1 VSSLPS
7 LGPRGEGW
15 VAIQGVLLVA
25 IFVGGIAEGSPP
37 WAAWTA
43 ASVVGAVL
51 VLGGGV
57 FALLGVLDA
66 RVDPDE
72 HDPPDVEIGFR
83 HNVQRNTRPQGVAEQ
98 VAGLGPDGGA
108 HRLRH
113 EAGRRRQIGAHGVG
127 TGVPGQVQ
135 CDRRVRLGQP
145 LAHGSPQPCG
155 LCEAVQE
162 HDRWPRSAHLDVES
176 HAE

>member
-1 VSSLPS
+1 MSSLPS

-57 FALLGVLDA
+57 FALLGVLGLGRSLTALPHPRDDA
-66 RVDPDE
+66 ELVTTG
-72 HDPPDVEIGFR
+72 VYGLVR
-83 HNVQRNTRPQGVAEQ
+83 HPIYGGLVVAALGYGLVMQ
-98 VAGLGPDGGA
+98 APVTAVAGSLA
-108 HRLRH
+108 LLAFFRLKSVRE
-113 EAGRRRQIGAHGVG
+113 EAWLEKRYAGYEAY
-127 TGVPGQVQ
+127 
-135 CDRRVRLGQP
+135 RVRTRRMLP
-145 LAHGSPQPCG
+145 FLY
-155 LCEAVQE
+155 
-162 HDRWPRSAHLDVES
+162 
-176 HAE
+176 